1 MTQVTQI
8 TLTFSISDY
17 FPQNF
22 NFNSFSFII
31 SSESREFEQEISYS
45 SKNKISHKFFLQ
57 KKDLKYS
64 IKVTKNN
71 SLIGIS
77 NITIP
82 FSFLQKKEKNYKKIC
97 NINMTDS
104 VKRVIFGNILPE
116 NNLKIEINC
125 AFNYIEKEKEKNNK
139 LNYSTNTNKK
149 IKDMRNLKDM
159 RSSGTFSHKNIL
171 TNKKSGISTNS
182 NIKKHYSNSK
192 SNKNIN
198 VKSPKITK
206 PKTHMFN
213 YGNNE
218 EININNNKAKEN
230 KEIKKMK

>member
-125 AFNYIEKEKEKNNK
+125 AFN
-139 LNYSTNTNKK
+139 
-149 IKDMRNLKDM
+149 
-159 RSSGTFSHKNIL
+159 
-171 TNKKSGISTNS
+171 
-182 NIKKHYSNSK
+182 
-192 SNKNIN
+192 
-198 VKSPKITK
+198 
-206 PKTHMFN
+206 
-213 YGNNE
+213 
-218 EININNNKAKEN
+218 
-230 KEIKKMK
+230 

>member
-45 SKNKISHKFFLQ
+45 SKNKISHKYLLQ

-104 VKRVIFGNILPE
+104 VKRVIFGNILP
-116 NNLKIEINC
+116 
-125 AFNYIEKEKEKNNK
+125 F
-139 LNYSTNTNKK
+139 
-149 IKDMRNLKDM
+149 
-159 RSSGTFSHKNIL
+159 
-171 TNKKSGISTNS
+171 
-182 NIKKHYSNSK
+182 
-192 SNKNIN
+192 
-198 VKSPKITK
+198 
-206 PKTHMFN
+206 
-213 YGNNE
+213 
-218 EININNNKAKEN
+218 
-230 KEIKKMK
+230 